1 MSTEAVIQPT
11 PTSPRVKARIAGLF
25 YLLVF
30 VTGTL
35 ALVSVRGRIAGNL
48 ISTGLYVVV
57 ILLFYDLFKPVD
69 RRVSM
74 VAAVVGLV
82 GCVFGA
88 LASFRVVPFGINAL
102 AVFGVYCLLIGWLI
116 FRSTFLPRALGVLM
130 AIGGLGWLTF
140 ASPALAKDLPPWN
153 MAPGI
158 IGEGALTL
166 WLLAKGVDPDRWRE
180 QESAA
185 RVREAK

>member
-1 MSTEAVIQPT
+1 MSTAAVIQPT

-35 ALVSVRGRIAGNL
+35 ALVSVRGRVPANL
-48 ISTGLYVVV
+48 LATGFYVVV
-57 ILLFYDLFKPVD
+57 VVLFCALFKPVH
-69 RRVSM
+69 RGVSM

-88 LASFRVVPFGINAL
+88 LGSFQIVPLGINSL
-102 AVFGVYCLLIGWLI
+102 AIFGVYCLLIGWLI
-116 FRSTFLPRALGVLM
+116 FRSTFLPRVLAVMM
-130 AIGGLGWLTF
+130 AIGGVGWLTF
-140 ASPALAKDLPPWN
+140 ASPTLAKDLAPWN
-153 MAPGI
+153 MLPGF
-158 IGEGALTL
+158 IGEAALTL
-166 WLLAKGVDPDRWRE
+166 WLLAKGVDADRWRE

-185 RVREAK
+185 SVRETK